1 MAAIAVRM
9 LILAA
14 LIAPGS
20 AHAQVTDAELACQAA
35 TAKAMGKFTT
45 GRAKCIT
52 KCEQGARKGRNPLS
66 DCVPGSFGGATAV
79 CAEAAEEKA
88 ADTEVKKCV
97 KDCPEC
103 YDGDGM
109 CAPADCACDSGELS
123 EEVAAAIDLYAGLVY
138 CDDFASADGLTPAE
152 ATCQDGA
159 TKTLANF
166 VVKRLSCFQRCHQ
179 KVQKGDLPAG
189 ACTLPVS
196 DPDTVKCIAT
206 ASSKAAAAIDKEC
219 APPAGDRPECFGA
232 LDGTGWTSLIG
243 SVVDGYDP
251 QFFCGSPSGA
261 FL

>member
-1 MAAIAVRM
+1 MAGSAVRV
-9 LILAA
+9 LIVAA
-14 LIAPGS
+14 VIAAGS
-20 AHAQVTDAELACQAA
+20 ARAQVTDAELACQAS
-35 TAKAMGKFTT
+35 TAKAMGKFTA
-45 GRAKCIT
+45 GRAKCIL
-52 KCEQGARKGRNPLS
+52 KCEQGARKERNPVS

-79 CAEAAEEKA
+79 CAEAAEDKA
-88 ADTEVKKCV
+88 AETEVKKCV

-109 CAPADCACDSGELS
+109 CTPGDCACDSEELS

-138 CDDFASADGLTPAE
+138 CDDSASADGLTPAE
-152 ATCQDGA
+152 AKCQDGA
-159 TKTLANF
+159 TKTLASF
-166 VVKRLSCFQRCHQ
+166 VVKRLACFQKCHQ

-206 ASSKAAAAIDKEC
+206 ASTKAAATIDRVC
-219 APPAGDRPECFGA
+219 APPGGDRPECFGA

-251 QFFCGSPSGA
+251 EFFCGSPSGA